1 MIDEGLRRLSR
12 EIIVA
17 SIAPTIALEPW
28 ELERMS
34 AMLEEYPVAPGDVL
48 FNQGS
53 AVEFVYFMRR
63 GTVEISRDHGA
74 PLQFEGNW
82 IFGLFDYFL
91 GVPHLRSARSRTAQ
105 NLLRIKTSDWVELL
119 EDSFELSLDTIVLH
133 AGDLARLEV
142 TCSEKVR
149 PAVAPLADS
158 RVRMTFVERVGALQ
172 AMPPLR
178 EAGVQS
184 VVDLA
189 SFASEGSFAPGSTLF
204 ESSEELNRL
213 YFVVS
218 GLVETT
224 RQAEGGRRRFWG
236 PNALVG
242 GVEALGEPARGWQG
256 RVLET
261 SRLLWIDRDAWL
273 EIMRNHFELV
283 RSVLQFLALERE
295 RILARAGES
304 QTLVFRQLGYGMAR

>member
-1 MIDEGLRRLSR
+1 MIDEGVLRLSR

-17 SIAPTIALEPW
+17 SIAPTIVLEPW

-34 AMLEEYPVAPGDVL
+34 ALLEEYPVAPGDVL
-48 FNQGS
+48 FNRGN
-53 AVEFVYFMRR
+53 AAEFVYFMRR
-63 GTVEISRDHGA
+63 GTVEISRDQGA

-105 NLLRIKTSDWVELL
+105 NLLRIKASDWVELL

-133 AGDLARLEV
+133 AGDLARLEA
-142 TCSEKVR
+142 THSEEAR
-149 PAVAPLADS
+149 PATAPLADS
-158 RVRMTFVERVGALQ
+158 RARTTFVERVGALQ
-172 AMPPLR
+172 TMLPLR
-178 EAGVQS
+178 DAGVQS
-184 VVDLA
+184 VIDLA
-189 SFASEGSFAPGSTLF
+189 SFASEGSFGPGSTLF
-204 ESSEELNRL
+204 ESSEELNRF

-224 RQAEGGRRRFWG
+224 RAVEGGRRRFWG
-236 PNALVG
+236 PNALVC

-256 RVLET
+256 RVVET

-273 EIMRNHFELV
+273 DIMRNHFDLV
-283 RSVLQFLALERE
+283 RSALHFLALERE
-295 RILARAGES
+295 RILARVDES
-304 QTLVFRQLGYGMAR
+304 PKLVFRQLGYGMAR

>member
-1 MIDEGLRRLSR
+1 MIDDGLRRLSR
-12 EIIVA
+12 EIFVA
-17 SIAPTIALEPW
+17 SIAPTVALEPW

-34 AMLEEYPVAPGDVL
+34 ALLEEYPVAPGDFL

-63 GTVEISRDHGA
+63 GTVEISRDNDA

-105 NLLRIKTSDWVELL
+105 NLLRVKASDWVELL

-133 AGDLARLEV
+133 AGDLARLEA
-142 TCSEKVR
+142 TYSETAP
-149 PAVAPLADS
+149 PATGSLVDS
-158 RVRMTFVERVGALQ
+158 GARTTFVERVGALHK
-172 AMPPLR
+172 MLPLR
-178 EAGVQS
+178 DAGVQS
-184 VVDLA
+184 LIDVA
-189 SFASEGSFAPGSTLF
+189 SFASEGSFAPGADLF

-224 RQAEGGRRRFWG
+224 RTVPRGQRRFWG
-236 PNALVG
+236 PCALIG

-283 RSVLQFLALERE
+283 RSALHFLALERE
-295 RILARAGES
+295 RILARTGES
-304 QTLVFRQLGYGMAR
+304 KKLVFRQLGYGMAR